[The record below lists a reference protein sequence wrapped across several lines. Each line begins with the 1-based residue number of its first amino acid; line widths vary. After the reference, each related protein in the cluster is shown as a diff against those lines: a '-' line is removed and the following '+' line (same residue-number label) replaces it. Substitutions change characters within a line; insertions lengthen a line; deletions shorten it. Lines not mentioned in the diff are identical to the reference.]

1 MIKFKNIRSKVSK
14 NFTETQQMKIIVKL
28 SSIFWFF
35 RKYFL
40 GVELDYDKPFLDNWA
55 KVKNFSSLDKER
67 NYSLYQLI
75 KIHNEKFKDIKTNAI
90 EFGVSA
96 GSSLITISK
105 FIKKNTDVYGVDS
118 FGEFSKE
125 IKELSTSSDDKNYL
139 GKEVAFNINTRFK
152 DFNLDDLQNYIKN
165 LKNFKNNEN
174 KLIIIKGHFPSK
186 INKDDYESIKN
197 IKYSFCYLDFDLK
210 KSTFDALEFILPRLE
225 KGAFLLIDDY
235 NFINQEGCKLAVNEF
250 GLNINSCFQTQSGQ
264 LIYINN

>member
-14 NFTETQQMKIIVKL
+14 IFTETQQMKIIVKL

-40 GVELDYDKPFLDNWA
+40 GMELDYDKPFLDNWA

-105 FIKKNTDVYGVDS
+105 FIKKNTDV
-118 FGEFSKE
+118 
-125 IKELSTSSDDKNYL
+125 
-139 GKEVAFNINTRFK
+139 
-152 DFNLDDLQNYIKN
+152 
-165 LKNFKNNEN
+165 
-174 KLIIIKGHFPSK
+174 
-186 INKDDYESIKN
+186 
-197 IKYSFCYLDFDLK
+197 
-210 KSTFDALEFILPRLE
+210 
-225 KGAFLLIDDY
+225 
-235 NFINQEGCKLAVNEF
+235 
-250 GLNINSCFQTQSGQ
+250 
-264 LIYINN
+264 